1 MRYFANPSTPRVR
14 DAMAAGLIDC
24 IETPKQGNRPVD
36 GATWCAD
43 NGCFGK
49 GYPGDDEWYAWLES
63 NADRASMCLFAVA
76 PDVVGDADATIE
88 RSRPW
93 LPKIRA
99 LGYPAALVA
108 QNGLELWGSA
118 RLVTNGFPQSSIEW
132 EEFDVLFIGGDTAW
146 KLGPEARAIVTE
158 AKRRGKW
165 VHMGRV
171 NSEKRLRYADAIG
184 CDSADGTYIA
194 FGPDQNLPD
203 VLAWLRGVNG
213 QGVLA

>member
-1 MRYFANPSTPRVR
+1 VRYFANPSTPRVR
-14 DAMAAGLIDC
+14 DAMATGLIDC

-63 NADRASMCLFAVA
+63 NADRASACLFAVA
-76 PDVVGDADATIE
+76 PDVVGDAAATLD
-88 RSRPW
+88 RSAPW
-93 LPKIRA
+93 LARIRA

-108 QNGLELWGSA
+108 QNGLEDLEVPWDD
-118 RLVTNGFPQSSIEW
+118 
-132 EEFDVLFIGGDTAW
+132 FDVLFIGGDTEW
-146 KLGPEARAIVTE
+146 KLGRHARALTTE
-158 AKRRGKW
+158 AKSRGKW

-184 CDSADGTYIA
+184 CDSADGTHVA
-194 FGPDQNLPD
+194 FGPDQNLPN